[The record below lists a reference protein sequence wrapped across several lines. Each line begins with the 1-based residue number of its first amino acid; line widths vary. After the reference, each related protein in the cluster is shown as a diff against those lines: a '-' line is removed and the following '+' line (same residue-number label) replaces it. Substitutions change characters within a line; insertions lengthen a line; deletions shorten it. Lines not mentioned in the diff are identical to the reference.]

1 MSANYHASIGLAF
14 LAGNLSVLSPC
25 ILPILPIT
33 IGRSLQSHQYGPIAL
48 VTGLVTGFALVG
60 SLLGFTSNWLTNIVS
75 SLRYIAIALLFAIGL
90 SSIFPKLSRIASINL
105 NKFLPFARLKQPQR
119 VGLAGEFW
127 LGTQLG
133 LLWTPCAGGIL
144 ASILI
149 LAAVQHQVIQ
159 SFILLVAYG
168 IGMGI
173 PLLAI
178 AYAGRYCTQ
187 SFLSLRLHSQTLQRI
202 GGVLVAAT
210 AIAIYLGWDVE
221 IQLWLASKGLGF
233 DL

>member
-1 MSANYHASIGLAF
+1 
-14 LAGNLSVLSPC
+14 
-25 ILPILPIT
+25 
-33 IGRSLQSHQYGPIAL
+33 
-48 VTGLVTGFALVG
+48 
-60 SLLGFTSNWLTNIVS
+60 
-75 SLRYIAIALLFAIGL
+75 
-90 SSIFPKLSRIASINL
+90 
-105 NKFLPFARLKQPQR
+105 PFARLKQPQR

-133 LLWTPCAGGIL
+133 LLWTPCAGGLL

-187 SFLSLRLHSQTLQRI
+187 SFLRLRLHSQTLQRI
-202 GGVLVAAT
+202 VGVLVAAT